1 MKNRRTALGAAA
13 LWILIAAAPVAAHH
27 SRVMFDEEKTITIE
41 GVMTNMAWANP
52 HSLFFVSARPA
63 GQPDA
68 PVSNWS
74 VEGPRVRELN
84 LMGWERDDIQA
95 GDNVRITG
103 HPRKDGRQ
111 QILLIEIRDEKGH
124 HFVEKRE
131 E

>member
-1 MKNRRTALGAAA
+1 MRNRKAAMGAAA
-13 LWILIAAAPVAAHH
+13 LWILIPATPVPAHH
-27 SRVMFDEEKTITIE
+27 SRVVFDEEKTITIE
-41 GVMTNMAWANP
+41 GVMTNVAWANP

-63 GQPDA
+63 DQPDA
-68 PVSNWS
+68 PVTRWS
-74 VEGPRVRELN
+74 VEGPRVRELT
-84 LMGWERDDIQA
+84 LMGWERDDIQE
-95 GDNVRITG
+95 GDKVRIIG